1 MTIQEIQKTNFTKSL
16 EKDGS
21 YRNVIQETT
30 REMRK
35 NLNTSQDFIPISD
48 YILYFSRIPSFLWND
63 KPMFYYQEGK
73 WDALGFLGE
82 STHRSNLRSKY
93 LQMCFKEIGINI
105 TDVIDGELDQFN
117 MPTSKEKILAGL
129 FHLEKEI
136 SPTKMKDIFNNSKRL
151 CDDKD
156 FR

>member
-1 MTIQEIQKTNFTKSL
+1 
-16 EKDGS
+16 
-21 YRNVIQETT
+21 
-30 REMRK
+30 
-35 NLNTSQDFIPISD
+35 
-48 YILYFSRIPSFLWND
+48 
-63 KPMFYYQEGK
+63 
-73 WDALGFLGE
+73 
-82 STHRSNLRSKY
+82 
-93 LQMCFKEIGINI
+93 MCFKEIGINI